1 MSLKALPSAI
11 AALPIAVSCFYP
23 SMICCL
29 NPKCQRP
36 QNPDDQDF
44 CQHCGE
50 KLIPMLRGRYRPVQ
64 LIGQGG
70 FGRTY
75 LALDEDRLQTKCV
88 IKQFAPQTQ
97 GTKSLEKAIRLFN
110 QEAVRLH
117 ELGEH
122 PQIPALLAYF
132 EQDEYLY
139 LVQQFIEGPTLTQEA
154 QEKQG
159 LKEAEIRA
167 LLSDLLP
174 ILRFVHQ
181 RQVVH
186 RDITPSNII
195 RRSID
200 QKVVLIDFGVAKQLT
215 AAGLSQPGT
224 KIGTEGYSPIEQL
237 RSGKVYP
244 SSDLYSLGA
253 TCLYLMTLTRPDE
266 LYNPLDGKWLW
277 REKLEQRKIYVSD
290 ALADVLNKLVEDLVS
305 QRYQSVD
312 DVLKDLNASTGD
324 VANAY
329 SSAAQPQ
336 SPPSSSPPR
345 IISSPPT
352 APPRSRPSRPPVS
365 GRRTGW
371 NCIRTLEGH
380 SSWVMAVD
388 LCLKPPSIVS
398 GGMDDTV
405 KVWNARTGQ
414 NIHTLKGHT
423 RGVNDV
429 AVSPDGRVLASC
441 SDDDTVKIWDFST
454 GALVYTLTEHTRDVN
469 TVVISQD
476 SRFVASGSEDKTIR
490 IWNLHRGELVQTLT
504 GSVGMIKAIALDP
517 LNQLL
522 VSGGLDNKVRLWNL
536 QTGAMTQVFSGHFN
550 SINSVAISPDSTII
564 ASASKDKTIRLWD
577 VQSGNLLH
585 TLTEHTREVNA
596 VAISNSGKILV
607 SGGSDA
613 TVRIWDLQSGRLM
626 YTLSSHVNAVKSVAV
641 TPNASI
647 VVSGSLDK
655 TVKIWQYFPSQPS
668 SGGN

>member
-1 MSLKALPSAI
+1 MPT
-11 AALPIAVSCFYP
+11 
-23 SMICCL
+23 
-29 NPKCQRP
+29 
-36 QNPDDQDF
+36 
-44 CQHCGE
+44 
-50 KLIPMLRGRYRPVQ
+50 LRGRYRPVQ

-159 LKEAEIRA
+159 FNEVEIRA
-167 LLSDLLP
+167 VLNDLLP

-215 AAGLSQPGT
+215 AEGLSQPGT

-277 REKLEQRKIYVSD
+277 REKLERRKIYVSD
-290 ALADVLNKLVEDLVS
+290 ALANVLNKLVEDLVS

-312 DVLKDLNASTGD
+312 EVLKDLNASAGGD
-324 VANAY
+324 ANTY
-329 SSAAQPQ
+329 SSEARSALPSRKESQ
-336 SPPSSSPPR
+336 SSPSSSPPGAV
-345 IISSPPT
+345 SSPPT
-352 APPRSRPSRPPVS
+352 SPPTSPPRSRPLRPPTS

-380 SSWVMAVD
+380 GSWVMAVD

-414 NIHTLKGHT
+414 NIHTLKGHS

-429 AVSPDGRVLASC
+429 AVSPDGRIVASC
-441 SDDDTVKIWDFST
+441 SDDDTVKLWDFST

-490 IWNLHRGELVQTLT
+490 IWNIQRGELMQTLT

-536 QTGAMTQVFSGHFN
+536 QTGEMTQVFSGHFN
-550 SINSVAISPDSTII
+550 SINSVAISPDSKII

-577 VQSGNLLH
+577 VASGNLLH
-585 TLTEHTREVNA
+585 TLTDHTREVNA
-596 VAISNSGKILV
+596 VAISSSGKILV

-613 TVRIWDLQSGRLM
+613 TVRIWNLQSGQLM
-626 YTLSSHVNAVKSVAV
+626 HTLSNHANAVKSVAV

-655 TVKIWQYFPSQPS
+655 TVKIWQYFPSPPS

>member
-1 MSLKALPSAI
+1 
-11 AALPIAVSCFYP
+11 
-23 SMICCL
+23 
-29 NPKCQRP
+29 
-36 QNPDDQDF
+36 
-44 CQHCGE
+44 
-50 KLIPMLRGRYRPVQ
+50 MLRGRYRPVQ

-97 GTKSLEKAIRLFN
+97 GTKSLEKAIHLFN
-110 QEAVRLH
+110 QEAIRLH

-132 EQDEYLY
+132 EQDEFLY

-159 LKEAEIRA
+159 LNETEIRD
-167 LLSDLLP
+167 LLNDLLP

-277 REKLEQRKIYVSD
+277 REKLEQRKIDVSD
-290 ALADVLNKLVEDLVS
+290 ALANVLNKLVEDLVS
-305 QRYQSVD
+305 QRYQSVN
-312 DVLKDLNASTGD
+312 DVLRDLNTSTGE

-329 SSAAQPQ
+329 SSTVRSALPSRRESQ
-336 SPPSSSPPR
+336 SPSSLPPRVVSSPPTA
-345 IISSPPT
+345 PPT

-371 NCIRTLEGH
+371 HCIRTLEGH
-380 SSWVMAVD
+380 GSWVMAVD

-429 AVSPDGRVLASC
+429 AVSTDGRILASC

-490 IWNLHRGELVQTLT
+490 IWNLHRGELVQTLA

-536 QTGAMTQVFSGHFN
+536 QTGEMTQVFSGHFN
-550 SINSVAISPDSTII
+550 SINSVAISPDSKII

-577 VQSGNLLH
+577 VASGNLRH
-585 TLTEHTREVNA
+585 TLTDHTREVNA

-626 YTLSSHVNAVKSVAV
+626 HTLSNHVNAVKSVAV
-641 TPNASI
+641 TPNASVI
-647 VVSGSLDK
+647 VSGSLDK

>member
-1 MSLKALPSAI
+1 
-11 AALPIAVSCFYP
+11 
-23 SMICCL
+23 MICCL

-36 QNPDDQDF
+36 QNSDDQDF

-50 KLIPMLRGRYRPVQ
+50 KLIPTLRGRYRPVQ

-132 EQDEYLY
+132 EQDEFLY

-159 LKEAEIRA
+159 LNETEIRD
-167 LLSDLLP
+167 LLNDLLP

-215 AAGLSQPGT
+215 AEGLSQPGT

-277 REKLEQRKIYVSD
+277 REKLERRKIYVSD
-290 ALADVLNKLVEDLVS
+290 ALANVLNKLVEDLVS
-305 QRYQSVD
+305 QRYQSVN
-312 DVLKDLNASTGD
+312 DVLRDLNTSTGE
-324 VANAY
+324 VASAY
-329 SSAAQPQ
+329 SSAVRSHA
-336 SPPSSSPPR
+336 PSSSSPSHVVSAPPTA
-345 IISSPPT
+345 PPT
-352 APPRSRPSRPPVS
+352 APPRSRSSRPPVS

-380 SSWVMAVD
+380 GSWVMAVD

-414 NIHTLKGHT
+414 NIHTLKGHS

-490 IWNLHRGELVQTLT
+490 IWNLQRGELVQTLT

-536 QTGAMTQVFSGHFN
+536 QTGEMMQVFSGHFN
-550 SINSVAISPDSTII
+550 SINSVAISPDSKII

-577 VQSGNLLH
+577 VESGNLLH
-585 TLTEHTREVNA
+585 ILTDHTREVNA
-596 VAISNSGKILV
+596 VAISNSGKTLV

-613 TVRIWDLQSGRLM
+613 TVRIWDLQSGQLM
-626 YTLSSHVNAVKSVAV
+626 HTLSNHSNAVKSVAV